1 MVQYL
6 HRCAF
11 GTAVHTWTKAINAE
25 YFATWPGLTSE
36 LVRKHLPKL
45 LETAKG
51 HLKQD
56 RKNIRLTKISV
67 ATAPLVLPS
76 QQAPPAQYHQVSV
89 ETVELTG
96 KVSTDQTDRFPVTS
110 SRGSKYLMVLYDH
123 DSNAIIPEP
132 IKSRSE
138 AELIRAYSVLH
149 YKLTN
154 RGLRPKFQMLDNEC
168 PAGLKD
174 YIRHEG
180 ITFQIVP
187 PHLHRKTLL
196 SKLSRPSRTTLLM
209 ASPDVTLILRC
220 TFGTAF

>member
-1 MVQYL
+1 M
-6 HRCAF
+6 
-11 GTAVHTWTKAINAE
+11 HTWTKAINAG

-45 LETAKG
+45 LATAKG
-51 HLKQD
+51 HMKQYP
-56 RKNIRLTKISV
+56 KNIRSTKLSI

-76 QQAPPAQYHQVSV
+76 QHAPLARSHQVFV

-96 KVSTDQTDRFPVTS
+96 KVSTDQTGRFPVTS
-110 SRGSKYLMVLYDH
+110 SRGIKYLMVLYDH
-123 DSNAIIPEP
+123 DSNTIIPEP

-149 YKLTN
+149 AKLTN

-174 YIRHEG
+174 YMCREG
-180 ITFQIVP
+180 ITFQLVP
-187 PHLHRKTLL
+187 PHLGL
-196 SKLSRPSRTTLLM
+196 STR
-209 ASPDVTLILRC
+209 
-220 TFGTAF
+220 